1 MYSKVFRVRLPDF
14 RLPKTRF
21 WGSLMLVIGFQIAA
35 VLAIALFLAHWQMS
49 VRRRNAQSWESL
61 LARLRPEWSAREL
74 SDQFLWKEGLSATPE
89 DAWQRMEG
97 PRGLWVMYQNAR
109 VMLEMADFAW
119 KHCEGVDRLLIE
131 TLRSDAMQIRVCVLV
146 ALAQYAFTHA
156 GEGVRVHAY
165 RAAAMYT
172 GMAARMTQLL
182 QDHAAVMVPDFVAAM

>member
-1 MYSKVFRVRLPDF
+1 MIL
-14 RLPKTRF
+14 T
-21 WGSLMLVIGFQIAA
+21 GIQIAA
-35 VLAIALFLAHWQMS
+35 VLAIVLYLARWHKN
-49 VRRRNAQSWESL
+49 VRRRNKQTWETL
-61 LARLRPEWSAREL
+61 LSRLRPEWSAREL

-109 VMLEMADFAW
+109 VMLEMADFAA

-131 TLRSDAMQIRVCVLV
+131 TLHSDAMQIRVCVLA
-146 ALAQYAFTHA
+146 ALGQYAFTHA
-156 GEGVRVHAY
+156 GEGVRVNAY

-182 QDHAAVMVPDFVAAM
+182 QDYAAVMVPDFVAAM